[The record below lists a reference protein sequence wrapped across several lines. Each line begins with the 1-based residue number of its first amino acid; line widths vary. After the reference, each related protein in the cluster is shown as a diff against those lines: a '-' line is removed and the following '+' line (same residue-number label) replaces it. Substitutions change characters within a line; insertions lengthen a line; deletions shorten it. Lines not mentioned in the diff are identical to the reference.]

1 MIDIDVEKTM
11 FNLIMATVIVIL
23 LTIILAITFVTIN
36 NEKVYDSCKTTGTY
50 YIGGDKTIKCVII
63 EKGK

>member
-1 MIDIDVEKTM
+1 MKDLEI
-11 FNLIMATVIVIL
+11 FNLIIATVIVIL
-23 LTIILAITFVTIN
+23 STIVLTITFVTIN

-50 YIGGDKTIKCVII
+50 YIGGDKAIKCVII

>member
-1 MIDIDVEKTM
+1 MKDLEI
-11 FNLIMATVIVIL
+11 FNLIIATVIVIL
-23 LTIILAITFVTIN
+23 STIILTITFVTIN

-50 YIGGDKTIKCVII
+50 YIGGDKAIKCVII

>member
-1 MIDIDVEKTM
+1 MKNLEI
-11 FNLIMATVIVIL
+11 FNLIIATVIVIL
-23 LTIILAITFVTIN
+23 STIVLTITFVTIN

-50 YIGGDKTIKCVII
+50 YIGGDKAIKCVII

>member
-1 MIDIDVEKTM
+1 MKDLEI
-11 FNLIMATVIVIL
+11 FNLIIATVIVITS
-23 LTIILAITFVTIN
+23 TIILTITFVTIN

-50 YIGGDKTIKCVII
+50 YIGGDKAIKCVII

>member
-1 MIDIDVEKTM
+1 MIDIEKGI
-11 FNLIMATVIVIL
+11 FNLIIATVIVIV

-36 NEKVYDSCKTTGTY
+36 HEKVYDSCKTTGTY
-50 YIGGDKTIKCVII
+50 YIGGDKAIKCEII